1 MIAVLM
7 AIALICAA
15 AVSLVYK
22 ATKPVI
28 EQSQLNK
35 KIQTVSKIVPEF
47 DNSPVEESFY
57 VKTANGKDSLQFYP
71 AKKAGELVGM
81 GVSTFSEKG
90 YGGRID
96 ILVGFKPDG
105 TIYNTEVV
113 KLNETPGLGDKSD
126 KAKSNWAEQ
135 FNDKN
140 PQTFKL
146 LVKKDGGDVDAIS
159 AATIT
164 SRAYTEAISTAYN
177 TFMSHTN
184 GTKPEGTSGATIK
197 NN

>member
-1 MIAVLM
+1 MDKKNPTLFQMFIVLA
-7 AIALICAA
+7 AIALVCAA
-15 AVSLVYK
+15 GVSLVYN

-28 EQSQLNK
+28 DQSRLNK

-47 DNSPVEESFY
+47 DNSPVEETFF
-57 VKTANGKDSLQFYP
+57 VKTANGDSLQFYP
-71 AKKAGELVGM
+71 AKKGNELVGM
-81 GVSTFSEKG
+81 GVSSYSTKG

-105 TIYNTEVV
+105 TIFNTEVV
-113 KLNETPGLGDKSD
+113 QLNETPGLGDKSD
-126 KAKSNWAEQ
+126 KNKSPWANQ

-140 PQTFKL
+140 PKDFKL

-164 SRAYTEAISTAYN
+164 SRAYTEAVDLAYK
-177 TFMSHTN
+177 TFIAHQN
-184 GTKPEGTSGATIK
+184 GSK
-197 NN
+197 